1 MQRKR
6 ELKKERQKV
15 IDMKK
20 GEFYV
25 FCVNN
30 DGKKEVQTRRGYID
44 EEHNIAYSHIGK
56 LSKNGELVE
65 FDLGFWNATDL
76 VSGIIMAKGNTKKEC
91 IENAIKNIPMLNEA
105 WRGKQ
110 SYGDLVE
117 EFKRLKAEKGI
128 FN

>member
-1 MQRKR
+1 
-6 ELKKERQKV
+6 
-15 IDMKK
+15 MKK

-56 LSKNGELVE
+56 LLKDGKLVE

-76 VSGIIMAKGNTKKEC
+76 VSGMIMAKGNTRKEC
-91 IENAIKNIPMLNEA
+91 IENAIKNMKYEIASELGVNLGPDATARQNGSVGGEITRRLVSMAQSNLQ
-105 WRGKQ
+105 GK
-110 SYGDLVE
+110 
-117 EFKRLKAEKGI
+117 
-128 FN
+128 

>member
-1 MQRKR
+1 M
-6 ELKKERQKV
+6 ER
-15 IDMKK
+15 IGGYTK

-56 LSKNGELVE
+56 LLKDGKLIE